1 MVEDRAMRRTGF
13 LLVLAGLV
21 AASLVAGCRKEE
33 QGRIL
38 SYQKGTYLGPAEAR
52 LSEGTRVELRQR
64 VKRQGGS
71 QSLASLGGGAAVS
84 AADVRPP
91 AARGG
96 ALTGQARDA
105 ARSRVLKQGLN

>member
-1 MVEDRAMRRTGF
+1 MRRTGF

-21 AASLVAGCRKEE
+21 AASMVAGCRKEE

-38 SYQKGTYLGPAEAR
+38 SYDKGTYLGPTEAR
-52 LSEGTRVELRQR
+52 LSESTRVELRQR
-64 VKRQGGS
+64 VRRQGSS
-71 QSLASLGGGAAVS
+71 QSFASLGGGSAAR

-91 AARGG
+91 AALGG
-96 ALTGQARDA
+96 AVSDQARDA